1 MSTEIY
7 LDHVKDRLRTAG
19 FDWRDGSQMEGPG
32 LLAAASKSGFELT
45 KLGISE
51 DFFVFGQFDN
61 ADINALRDFSA
72 RVFDY
77 AVENKKSWLPRGLF
91 SGVFVYAVAIVH
103 SIDDEAARSIRQ
115 IMPPKHW
122 SAAEIPVVLNLSNG
136 ELIFFEKTSAWGA
149 AYYKGFRSKIK
160 QFLTPPGLPR
170 LSSRSGWR

>member
-1 MSTEIY
+1 MSTQIY
-7 LDHVKDRLRTAG
+7 LDHVEDRFRAAG

-45 KLGISE
+45 KFGISE
-51 DFFVFGQFDN
+51 DFFAFGQFD
-61 ADINALRDFSA
+61 DPDSNALRDFSA

-77 AVENKKSWLPRGLF
+77 AVANKKSWLPRGLF

-103 SIDDEAARSIRQ
+103 SIDDEAALTIRQ

-149 AYYKGFRSKIK
+149 AYYKGFRGKIK
-160 QFLTPPGLPR
+160 QFLTPPDFPG
-170 LSSRSGWR
+170 